1 MNHDAIRK
9 AYPGAVVINGDDQ
22 VDIHAWDANGDEIT
36 IDWQLVAAQ
45 DVIVETGLLITRLST
60 EIQKRLD
67 DFAATRKYDNV
78 VSLSKYTSLTDTEI
92 ASLPQADQAAAL
104 RYRAECRHLLLKVAQ
119 TWSVGERIL
128 GEVLSSQRP
137 TPASIADFAAELPV
151 LDWPV

>member
-1 MNHDAIRK
+1 MWTDGKGTFYLGDCREGDREATPAEVV
-9 AYPGAVVINGDDQ
+9 AYQTPTQEQI
-22 VDIHAWDANGDEIT
+22 IAN
-36 IDWQLVAAQ
+36 
-45 DVIVETGLLITRLST
+45 LSYQ
-60 EIQKRLD
+60 IQKRLD

-137 TPASIADFAAELPV
+137 APASIADFAAELPV